1 MNRRGSGRELVV
13 LLFFFA
19 SRGGIRGSKDRVG
32 GVGSLDLNNSP
43 TQWPIGGPG
52 GRCESGQLND
62 KGSYEIK
69 KKTNNQWEKPAD

>member
-1 MNRRGSGRELVV
+1 LGQVIFIYHANSNENKINQCNKSFLVKKTMNRRGSGRELVV

-43 TQWPIGGPG
+43 TQ
-52 GRCESGQLND
+52 
-62 KGSYEIK
+62 
-69 KKTNNQWEKPAD
+69 